1 MTRRLCIVSPRH
13 GELYAYL
20 RRRFAATATVE
31 VILDRRRS
39 DRTQRPFLVRGNER
53 RSRPEV
59 DARLRL
65 HSHVIV
71 TIEDR
76 SERNVA

>member
-1 MTRRLCIVSPRH
+1 MTRRVCIVSARH
-13 GELYAYL
+13 PDLYAYL

-31 VILDRRRS
+31 VILDRRHREA
-39 DRTQRPFLVRGNER
+39 RPRDTR
-53 RSRPEV
+53 RARPEV
-59 DARLRL
+59 DERLRL

-76 SERNVA
+76 SERHA